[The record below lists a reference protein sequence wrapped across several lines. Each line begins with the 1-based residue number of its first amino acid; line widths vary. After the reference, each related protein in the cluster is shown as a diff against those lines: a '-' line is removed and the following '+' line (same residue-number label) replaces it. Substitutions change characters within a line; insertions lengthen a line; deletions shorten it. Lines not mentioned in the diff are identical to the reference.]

1 MAKMYEHEVECVDYG
16 PNAEIYETSLDYAKL
31 LYSYDSIIY
40 FYSKIAVLSIKEVLF
55 VLKGLFLI
63 FLLDCSTS

>member
-16 PNAEIYETSLDYAKL
+16 PNAEIYETTLDCAKL
-31 LYSYDSIIY
+31 LFLWQHIY
-40 FYSKIAVLSIKEVLF
+40 FYSKIAALSIKEVLF
-55 VLKGLFLI
+55 VLRGLFLI